1 MYLRRMRPGS
11 WGCRRSRPPCAFY
24 NEGVNFDLTEMQRA
38 WREKAA
44 RLGRDVA
51 GDPAAA
57 TVVAGAAR
65 VGLLDPAADLL
76 ATTVAAEALAAES
89 PSAGLIYAL
98 QSGTALAIAG
108 HHQGSAGLSSLLDSL
123 FRGEAV
129 VAVGLTSDDAPVES
143 GGVLSGRSP
152 WVAPLTARGVAV
164 LGVRDPASRVAYA
177 VSLEASGVEVEEVHT
192 AGLAGV
198 VCGHLTLSAAAGQP
212 IGPTQPIMT
221 RIRILMAAAG
231 LGIGRRALR
240 EALDTAR
247 KAHTAAAGEQT
258 VQGLL
263 ADAATE
269 LDAAMVMT
277 WKAATAATLSLA
289 DASLAKIMATVAAQ
303 RAVERA
309 TQVIGVDSFQRGH
322 IIERLAQDVRALE
335 LFAGRTEA
343 LRAAVAE
350 EILPR

>member
-1 MYLRRMRPGS
+1 MYS
-11 WGCRRSRPPCAFY
+11 C
-24 NEGVNFDLTEMQRA
+24 EGQ
-38 WREKAA
+38 
-44 RLGRDVA
+44 
-51 GDPAAA
+51 P
-57 TVVAGAAR
+57 AGAAR
-65 VGLLDPAADLL
+65 AGLLDPAADLL
-76 ATTVAAEALAAES
+76 AVAVATEALAAES
-89 PSAGLIYAL
+89 PAAGVTYAL
-98 QSGTALAIAG
+98 HSGVALAVGGDDRFA
-108 HHQGSAGLSSLLDSL
+108 SL

-129 VAVGLTSDDAPVES
+129 AAVGLTSDDAPVEK
-143 GGVLSGRSP
+143 GGLLSGRAP
-152 WVAPLTARGVAV
+152 WIAPVTARGIAV
-164 LGVRDPASRVAYA
+164 VGPRDASARLAYA
-177 VSLEASGVEVEEVHT
+177 VSLDTPGVRVDTVET

-198 VCGHLTLSAAAGQP
+198 IFGHVMLTAARGQP

-221 RIRILMAAAG
+221 RIRILTAAAG

-247 KAHTAAAGEQT
+247 AAHTAAAGEQT

-309 TQVIGVDSFQRGH
+309 TQVVGVDSFQRGH

-350 EILPR
+350 EILPGG